1 MKVCKLIKYFIP
13 YTEEGIK
20 YAHII
25 ENEFADDAIEINTT
39 DATIFIEIAKDI
51 DVWEDNEN
59 ER

>member
-1 MKVCKLIKYFIP
+1 MKVCKLTKYFIP

-39 DATIFIEIAKDI
+39 DTTIFIEIAKDI
-51 DVWEDNEN
+51 DVWEDK
-59 ER
+59 